1 MACIK
6 NIEIK
11 LSKNMEQKVSTIIS
25 KEMVVGE
32 WITITQKK
40 IDGFAEI
47 GGEYDWLHNEP
58 DRCLKESPFAG
69 KTIVQG
75 NFLLSIHTAF
85 VESLALDNKYV
96 KYGLNYGYN
105 RIRFV
110 QPVTVGSKVRATI
123 LLKEIIPKSETTCI
137 ITCDVTTEIKDNDSP
152 ALVADWLFYVQLN

>member
-1 MACIK
+1 VA
-6 NIEIK
+6 N
-11 LSKNMEQKVSTIIS
+11 LSQNMEQKIATIIS

-40 IDGFAEI
+40 IDGFAEN

-58 DRCLKESPFAG
+58 SRCVKESPFDG

-75 NFLLSIHTAF
+75 NFLLSIHAAF
-85 VESLALDNKYV
+85 VESIARGNKHV

-110 QPVTVGSKVRATI
+110 QPVVVGSKVRAKV
-123 LLKEIIPKSETTCI
+123 LLKEITPKSDTTCI
-137 ITCDVTTEIKDNDSP
+137 IICDVTTEIGGKDSP
-152 ALVADWLFYVQLN
+152 ALAADWLFYLQLN